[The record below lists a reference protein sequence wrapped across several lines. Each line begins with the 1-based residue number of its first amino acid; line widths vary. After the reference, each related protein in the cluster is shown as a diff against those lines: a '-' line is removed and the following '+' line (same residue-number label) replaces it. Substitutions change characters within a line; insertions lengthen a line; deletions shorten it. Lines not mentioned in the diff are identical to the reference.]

1 MKKLF
6 ALLLA
11 ALMLLSLAACD
22 KGETG
27 KPAGPEAPNVVLK
40 TFEMTVEPDGVDEPA
55 KATIGYPENFTMKEK
70 DWCVVLTD
78 EAKDVEIEVYF
89 TNEYNCYDINEEYA
103 KEEYFFYEAAT
114 YGSFKGYVSL
124 VDEASVQAEVQ
135 VYLGCVAEMDDVY
148 LTFRIGSASQSLEAD
163 PMAMYKL
170 EEVKQVLNSVV
181 YTAPAEPAE

>member
-22 KGETG
+22 KGETDN
-27 KPAGPEAPNVVLK
+27 PATPEAPKVNLK

-55 KATIGYPENFTMKEK
+55 KASIGYPENFTMEEK

-78 EAKDVEIEVYF
+78 EAKDVAIEVYF
-89 TNEYNCYDINEEYA
+89 TNDYNCYDINEEYA
-103 KEEYFFYEAAT
+103 KEEYFFYEAGT
-114 YGSFKGYVSL
+114 YGSHKGYVCL
-124 VDEASVQAEVQ
+124 NDEASAEAEVF

-148 LTFRIGSASQSLEAD
+148 LTFRISSASQDLDAD